1 MLLIKTINNILR
13 KFGAEIVRFPKGDLK
28 RRVKMMNHNK
38 IDLIID
44 VGANKGEYTSE
55 LINLGYKGA
64 VESFEPVREVYTKL
78 VKESKNHKQWNAH
91 NIALGNFDGE
101 TEINIAGNINS
112 SSLLNMLPKH
122 EQSAPNSKYVRKENI
137 LVKKLDSIFTTLL
150 NNNSKVFLKID
161 VQGYEMEILKGAE
174 ICLKNIQGIQI
185 EMSLE
190 SLYEGSVL
198 YKEMIKYLE
207 EKGFELYSIENGFT
221 DPLSGKLLQCDGI
234 FFKKQNE
241 L

>member
-1 MLLIKTINNILR
+1 MLLIETINNIIR
-13 KFGAEIVRFPKGDLK
+13 KFGAEIVRFPKGDLE
-28 RRVKMMNHNK
+28 RRVKMINHNK

-64 VESFEPVREVYTKL
+64 VESFEPVREVYAKL
-78 VKESKNHKQWNAH
+78 VKESKNHNQWNTH
-91 NIALGNFDGE
+91 NIALGDFDGE

-122 EQSAPNSKYVRKENI
+122 EQSAPQSKYVRKEKI

-150 NNNSKVFLKID
+150 KNNSKVFLKID
-161 VQGYEMEILKGAE
+161 VQGYEMAMLKGAE
-174 ICLKNIQGIQI
+174 NSLKNIQGIQI

-207 EKGFELYSIENGFT
+207 EKGFELYSIENGFA

-234 FFKKQNE
+234 FFKKQN
-241 L
+241 